1 VAGSGDSTAFSAAF
15 AEADADA
22 DDGPRPEIDTSKPHP
37 ARMYDYYIGG
47 KNHFAADRAVADK
60 ALSSWPAGR
69 IGLRENRKFLGRV
82 VKYLAAEA
90 GVRQF
95 LDIGSGLPATNN
107 VHEVAQRA
115 APSSRVVYVD
125 NDPMV
130 LTHARALLD
139 STPEGRTAYVQ
150 ADLRSP
156 LSIVWS
162 PTVRKVLDFRE
173 PVALMLVAVLHFLRD
188 EDKPDEVVGTLLD
201 ALPPGSFLAAS
212 HMTMEHDP
220 DAMRGGEQAY
230 LDAGITMH
238 ARDADQFARLTFSGL
253 EMVPPGVVL
262 VSEWRPDS
270 RAPRPTPAE
279 VCCYGGVARKP

>member
-1 VAGSGDSTAFSAAF
+1 VAGSADSAAFSAAL
-15 AEADADA
+15 AEDEAE
-22 DDGPRPEIDTSKPHP
+22 GPRPEIDTSKPHP

-60 ALSSWPAGR
+60 ALASWPAGR

-82 VKYLAAEA
+82 VRYLAAEA
-90 GVRQF
+90 GIRQF
-95 LDIGSGLPATNN
+95 LDIGSGLPSTSN
-107 VHEVAQRA
+107 VHEVAQDA
-115 APSSRVVYVD
+115 APDSRVVYVD

-139 STPEGRTAYVQ
+139 SSPEGRTAYMQ

-156 LSIVWS
+156 LSIIWS
-162 PTVRKVLDFRE
+162 PGVREVLDFRE
-173 PVALMLVAVLHFLRD
+173 PVALMLVAVLHFLGD

-201 ALPPGSFLAAS
+201 ALPPGSYLAAS

-220 DAMRGGEQAY
+220 VSMSGGEQAY

-238 ARDADQFARLTFSGL
+238 ARDADEFARLAFSGL
-253 EMVPPGVVL
+253 EIVPPGVVL